1 MENHGKIMD
10 FFNFCI
16 CICIGCGEPAD
27 VVIVLDSSSTV
38 GEYNFGRLKEYAEH
52 LVREMNKDSCDIN
65 LGFMKYSSAAMPQ
78 VSLGKQIVSTHEQ
91 CALILILQFS

>member
-1 MENHGKIMD
+1 MYVFKFSDLYILCQRCFHLYHSNY
-10 FFNFCI
+10 N
-16 CICIGCGEPAD
+16 IGCGEPAD

-52 LVREMNKDSCDIN
+52 LVREMNKDACDIN

-78 VSLGKQIVSTHEQ
+78 VTLGK
-91 CALILILQFS
+91 

>member
-1 MENHGKIMD
+1 MFIV
-10 FFNFCI
+10 
-16 CICIGCGEPAD
+16 GCGEPAD

-52 LVREMNKDSCDIN
+52 LVREMNKDACDIN

-78 VSLGKQIVSTHEQ
+78 VTLGKELFELSHEIMTFFVLVNSFFKRA
-91 CALILILQFS
+91 CTVIHWG